1 MSGEVMRTEIENLVR
16 KYAESIDEADLDLAE
31 RIRVTTDEPI

>member
-16 KYAESIDEADLDLAE
+16 KYAESIDETDLDLAA
-31 RIRVTTDEPI
+31 RIWAITDEPI